1 MEIQNLYQLFQ
12 KSAGYETGI
21 MIHSLN
27 SKSPPKH
34 IGYLQLFERA
44 RLDAFKIEAVP
55 GIKSDTVVLLHFHQH
70 EDSIRW
76 FWAVIVAGYVP
87 AISPPFTNNHDQR
100 KKHLAHLSQLLK
112 DPVILTTEAVIPEF
126 LEQDL
131 HRIHAVESLDRN
143 FNSNGPSKRSSASAC
158 SRVLDLSIKDSDFT
172 NHKTGASSTTSS
184 NILPF
189 RTFPAG
195 YDKLPEDLAVLM
207 LTSGSSGNAKAVCLR
222 HGQII
227 HATNGRIAFHK
238 TSSKD
243 VFFNWIGFD
252 HVANL
257 TEIHLHAMLLGAN
270 QVHVAASD
278 VLVYPLL
285 FLRLLQEHR
294 ITYTF
299 APGFFLSTLIRALGQ
314 DQSTKFDLSC
324 FKTFITGAEA
334 IRTEPCVALTDLLQ
348 RHGTNNSF
356 IRPGVG
362 MTEICA
368 GAIYSKNCPGYD
380 KNKGLEYVANGTCTP
395 AIQLRIHS
403 LNDNE
408 PLENGEIGEL
418 QLHGPAVFTEYYNN
432 KKATEEAFTKD
443 GWFRTGD
450 KAFIDADGQ
459 LNIAGR
465 AKETII
471 INGINYLPIDI
482 ETAIE
487 EASIPGVTP
496 SYTVAFADRPEGSN
510 TEVASIVY
518 LPENEDLDQETRTH
532 INNTIANVCV
542 SVCGVRPHEVFPVDK
557 ETLPKSSLG
566 KISRAKVQTAYKIG
580 ALAHFKSTNTESIRK
595 YRLSQRKP
603 PTSDLE
609 KLLFDLFTSQH
620 NVPSETLGI
629 TDNLLA
635 YGLDSIAL
643 VKFTSL
649 LQSELKLSI
658 PISLP
663 LLNPTIQTMALALE
677 DLQKSKTYN
686 PFVPLRTTGTK
697 APLWLI
703 HPGTGDI
710 LVFLNLAKYFT
721 DRPVYALRACG
732 FSPGEAPFVS
742 IEEAVGIYHDAIK
755 KVQQTGPYAIAA
767 YSFGSILAFELA
779 KMLENEGKTVSFLGV
794 IDLPP
799 HIAPRMR
806 ELDFVDV
813 LLHLSYFI
821 GLMEEADAESMSEI
835 IQMYTHDQVLDHII
849 RQAPPGRM
857 QELGLDKETLG
868 DWAEASLALQSLGKY
883 FEPSGT
889 VTCMDVFVAGPWKGG
904 FGVESREE
912 WREKWLVPWKE
923 FVGSEVR
930 FHEVEGAHYT
940 MMDKEHVHG
949 FQKKFKVALA
959 GRGI

>member
-12 KSAGYETGI
+12 RSAGYETGI
-21 MIHSLN
+21 TIYPSN
-27 SKSPPKH
+27 SKSAPKH
-34 IGYLQLFERA
+34 VGYLELFERA

-55 GIKSDTVVLLHFHQH
+55 GIKSDTVVLLHFNQY

-100 KKHLAHLSQLLK
+100 KKYLAHLSQLLK
-112 DPVILTTEAVIPEF
+112 DPVILTTKALIPEF

-143 FNSNGPSKRSSASAC
+143 FNSNGLSKRSSAIAC

-184 NILPF
+184 DMIPL

-195 YDKLPEDLAVLM
+195 HDKVPEDLAVLM
-207 LTSGSSGNAKAVCLR
+207 LTSGSSGAAKAVCLR

-227 HATNGRIAFHK
+227 HATYGKTTFHE

-243 VFFNWIGFD
+243 VFFNWIGLD

-257 TEIHLHAMLLGAN
+257 TEIHLHAMLLGAD
-270 QVHVAASD
+270 QVHVAASV
-278 VLVYPLL
+278 VLVDPLL

-299 APGFFLSTLIRALGQ
+299 APGFFLSALVRALGQ
-314 DQSTKFDLSC
+314 HQSTKFDLSC
-324 FKTFITGAEA
+324 FKNFITGAEA
-334 IRTEPCVALTDLLQ
+334 IRTEPCIALTGLLQ
-348 RHGTNNSF
+348 RHGTNNNF

-368 GAIYSKNCPGYD
+368 GAIYSKICPGYD
-380 KNKGLEYVANGTCTP
+380 KGKGLEYVANGTCTP
-395 AIQLRIHS
+395 AIEMRIHS
-403 LNDNE
+403 LNDNK
-408 PLENGEIGEL
+408 PLNGEIGEL

-432 KKATEEAFTKD
+432 KKATEEAFTED
-443 GWFRTGD
+443 GWFKTGD

-459 LNIAGR
+459 LNITGR

-482 ETAIE
+482 ESAIE

-496 SYTVAFADRPEGSN
+496 SYTVAFADRPKGSN

-518 LPENEDLDQETRTH
+518 LPENEDLDLGTRIH

-542 SVCGVRPHEVFPVDK
+542 NVCGVRPHEIFPVDK

-566 KISRAKVQTAYKIG
+566 KISRTKVQTAYKTG
-580 ALAHFKSTNTESIRK
+580 ALAHFQSANTDSIRK
-595 YRLSQRKP
+595 YRLSQRIP
-603 PTSDLE
+603 PTNDLE
-609 KLLFDLFTSQH
+609 KLLLVLFTSQH
-620 NVPSETLGI
+620 NVPAETLGV
-629 TDNLLA
+629 TDNLLT
-635 YGLDSIAL
+635 YGLDSITL
-643 VKFTSL
+643 VKFSSL

-658 PISLP
+658 SISLP
-663 LLNPTIQTMALALE
+663 LLNPTIQTLALAIG
-677 DLQKSKTYN
+677 DLQKPKTYN
-686 PFVPLRTTGTK
+686 PFVSLGTAGTK

-721 DRPVYALRACG
+721 DRPIYALRACG
-732 FSPGEAPFVS
+732 FSPGEAPFFS

-755 KVQQTGPYAIAA
+755 NVQPNGPYAIAA

-779 KMLENEGKTVSFLGV
+779 KMLENEGKVVPFLGV

-806 ELDFVDV
+806 ELDFVEV
-813 LLHLSYFI
+813 LLHLSRFI
-821 GLMEEADAESMSEI
+821 GLMEELDAESMSEKM
-835 IQMYTHDQVLDHII
+835 QMFTHDQVLDHII
-849 RQAPPGRM
+849 HDAPPGRM

-868 DWAEASLALQSLGKY
+868 GWAEASLALQSLGKH

-889 VTCMDVFVAGPWKGG
+889 VASMDVFVAGPWEGG
-904 FGVESREE
+904 FGVQSREE
-912 WREKWLVPWKE
+912 WRKKWLEPWKE
-923 FVGSEVR
+923 FVDSEVR
-930 FHEVEGAHYT
+930 FHDVEGEHYT
-940 MMDKEHVHG
+940 IMDKDHVHG
-949 FQKKFKVALA
+949 FQKKLKAALA
-959 GRGI
+959 GRDI